1 MFQLSKEEFLFWK
14 SQIVTS
20 KVDRKGLRRPPYAF
34 TEQGVAMLRSQGVR
48 SQGISV
54 ILEGPQREFFAV
66 GQFMTLICVNYAG
79 FKIHFQQIHRSFKK
93 KTLSLQTEDY

>member
-34 TEQGVAMLRSQGVR
+34 TEQGVAMLRSQG
-48 SQGISV
+48 ISV

-66 GQFMTLICVNYAG
+66 GQSG
-79 FKIHFQQIHRSFKK
+79 S
-93 KTLSLQTEDY
+93 

>member
-1 MFQLSKEEFLFWK
+1 MDKRPPFGQIAEIALISVQKNVYMFQLSKEEFLFWK

-20 KVDRKGLRRPPYAF
+20 EVDRKGLRRPPYAF

-66 GQFMTLICVNYAG
+66 GQSG
-79 FKIHFQQIHRSFKK
+79 S
-93 KTLSLQTEDY
+93 